1 MCYSTPSSYSHPA
14 MGDETVSR
22 LFRVRRTIFEMLHD
36 RGYLVADRELRATKD
51 DFRDQF
57 GDDPQRDDLTLL
69 KQKRDNPSDEIYVFF
84 PVETKVGI
92 KTLKGYYEKMKGSG
106 VSRAVMVVQQNLT
119 PFSKKILADMA
130 PKYIIEVFQEGEL
143 LVNVTKHELVPQH
156 VVLTDEEKHILLE
169 RYTVKEHQL
178 PRMQR
183 SDPVA
188 RRRAARVGS
197 DTMPASAPYSPP
209 PVASSPLPK
218 RATDTFEPLKA
229 PRGGSAW
236 GTLLAALAVVVL
248 LACAPLSWRLSTKPW
263 RPHLFPPV
271 CRPPTHVH
279 AQADQLPRLFMF
291 IGTEGSGH
299 DLFEYIFSYLPVNIS
314 IDRFNPDLHL
324 TSSPGQKVASALDP
338 TGATV
343 DCPKL
348 PYSRHVYDFG
358 VRMSTAL
365 KSKLQDTNYYL
376 RARDPFPMG
385 RIRTPLARPDL
396 ISLATFH
403 GILYNLK
410 LMVLVRNLTDT
421 VLWSVLR
428 RFHNDDVGL
437 QARLIEDSMV
447 YVDASFRTL
456 PCGTFSLIDVDALVK
471 RPKTASTA
479 LAQFLGLP
487 GVAKEE
493 VFSAIQ
499 RGKEKWEPTLT
510 VQSGLGATA
519 DGDEAAEVTFDGQA
533 LEVFFQQR
541 VGLWPLLDAAKGKPV
556 FVPLVCFSFL
566 RNFLSDDA
574 VQLMVLSRRRR
585 FAANGAGLA
594 AEGPLG
600 IPVGVLIGFVALV
613 ACIIATGYYATS
625 RANQEASEAK
635 AKLAEM
641 EKRWAERGGLSQA
654 QGGEAEPP
662 PGRLGTMQA
671 GGMSQ
676 MKMDAGS
683 FSRCLHQFTELCTL
697 EFTELCTLEFTELCT
712 LEFPR
717 LPLNMGMGMVVE
729 VMMIKMMLMLISMT
743 MSTTMSMSM
752 SMSMSMRIRRIYH
765 DHDHDHDH
773 DDEDADRDDHEGTDE
788 GKHDNDHDGH
798 SDNHGDDH
806 SDEHSDNSKRKFSKH
821 GEEDDEKDEK
831 DNEDKEDEH
840 GKDKHGDSEEDDE
853 DDKHDKHDK
862 DEKDDDEE
870 EKDDNAEHE
879 KGVEAGMG
887 D

>member
-1 MCYSTPSSYSHPA
+1 
-14 MGDETVSR
+14 
-22 LFRVRRTIFEMLHD
+22 MLHD
-36 RGYLVADRELRATKD
+36 RGYLVADRELRSTKD

-69 KQKRDNPSDEIYVFF
+69 KQKRDNPNDEIYVFF
-84 PVETKVGI
+84 PVEAKVGI

-106 VSRAVMVVQQNLT
+106 LSRAIMVVQQNLT

-169 RYTVKEHQL
+169 RYTVKEHQVCLMAL
-178 PRMQR
+178 PWIPVLSP
-183 SDPVA
+183 SDPYPLVCL
-188 RRRAARVGS
+188 
-197 DTMPASAPYSPP
+197 TPAYLHAEELCTDS
-209 PVASSPLPK
+209 LGW
-218 RATDTFEPLKA
+218 RATDTFEPLKVSRGCSA
-229 PRGGSAW
+229 WGTLLAALAVVVLLARATDTFEPLKIPRGGSAW

-271 CRPPTHVH
+271 CRLPTHVH

-291 IGTEGSGH
+291 VGTEGSGH

-324 TSSPGQKVASALDP
+324 TSSSGQKVASAQDP

-410 LMVLVRNLTDT
+410 LVVLVRNLTDT

-447 YVDASFRTL
+447 YIDASLRTL

-556 FVPLVCFSFL
+556 FVP
-566 RNFLSDDA
+566 RNPQDW
-574 VQLMVLSRRRR
+574 
-585 FAANGAGLA
+585 
-594 AEGPLG
+594 PL
-600 IPVGVLIGFVALV
+600 
-613 ACIIATGYYATS
+613 
-625 RANQEASEAK
+625 E
-635 AKLAEM
+635 
-641 EKRWAERGGLSQA
+641 
-654 QGGEAEPP
+654 
-662 PGRLGTMQA
+662 
-671 GGMSQ
+671 
-676 MKMDAGS
+676 
-683 FSRCLHQFTELCTL
+683 
-697 EFTELCTLEFTELCT
+697 
-712 LEFPR
+712 
-717 LPLNMGMGMVVE
+717 
-729 VMMIKMMLMLISMT
+729 
-743 MSTTMSMSM
+743 
-752 SMSMSMRIRRIYH
+752 
-765 DHDHDHDH
+765 
-773 DDEDADRDDHEGTDE
+773 
-788 GKHDNDHDGH
+788 
-798 SDNHGDDH
+798 
-806 SDEHSDNSKRKFSKH
+806 
-821 GEEDDEKDEK
+821 
-831 DNEDKEDEH
+831 
-840 GKDKHGDSEEDDE
+840 
-853 DDKHDKHDK
+853 
-862 DEKDDDEE
+862 
-870 EKDDNAEHE
+870 
-879 KGVEAGMG
+879 
-887 D
+887 

>member
-1 MCYSTPSSYSHPA
+1 

-36 RGYLVADRELRATKD
+36 RGYLVADRELRSTKD

-69 KQKRDNPSDEIYVFF
+69 KQKRDNPNDEIYVFF
-84 PVETKVGI
+84 PVEAKVGI

-106 VSRAVMVVQQNLT
+106 LSRAIMVVQQNLT

-188 RRRAARVGS
+188 RTEIVATSAPCRLTRFLPCSGPRVGMGS
-197 DTMPASAPYSPP
+197 DNMPTSAPYSPT

-218 RATDTFEPLKA
+218 RATDTFEPLKI

-271 CRPPTHVH
+271 CRLPTHVH

-291 IGTEGSGH
+291 VGTEGSGH

-324 TSSPGQKVASALDP
+324 TSSPGQKVASAQDP

-410 LMVLVRNLTDT
+410 LVVLVRNLTDT

-447 YVDASFRTL
+447 YIDASLRTL

-556 FVPLVCFSFL
+556 FVPQAA
-566 RNFLSDDA
+566 A
-574 VQLMVLSRRRR
+574 V
-585 FAANGAGLA
+585 AAADGLA
-594 AEGPLG
+594 TCAADLR
-600 IPVGVLIGFVALV
+600 
-613 ACIIATGYYATS
+613 
-625 RANQEASEAK
+625 RANQQLRIARGWVREGLEHCVKLRKKYSKARHKWQASK
-635 AKLAEM
+635 GK
-641 EKRWAERGGLSQA
+641 GG
-654 QGGEAEPP
+654 
-662 PGRLGTMQA
+662 A
-671 GGMSQ
+671 GG
-676 MKMDAGS
+676 AG
-683 FSRCLHQFTELCTL
+683 
-697 EFTELCTLEFTELCT
+697 
-712 LEFPR
+712 
-717 LPLNMGMGMVVE
+717 GAGAGA
-729 VMMIKMMLMLISMT
+729 
-743 MSTTMSMSM
+743 
-752 SMSMSMRIRRIYH
+752 
-765 DHDHDHDH
+765 
-773 DDEDADRDDHEGTDE
+773 ADGDSGYDE
-788 GKHDNDHDGH
+788 GKHGKDHDGH
-798 SDNHGDDH
+798 SDDHGDDH
-806 SDEHSDNSKRKFSKH
+806 SDEHGDNPKRKSSMH
-821 GEEDDEKDEK
+821 DEDDDEKDEK
-831 DNEDKEDEH
+831 DDEDKEDKDDEDEH
-840 GKDKHGDSEEDDE
+840 GKDKHGDGEKMLDKDGKDDEEDD
-853 DDKHDKHDK
+853 
-862 DEKDDDEE
+862 KDDDA
-870 EKDDNAEHE
+870 DHE
-879 KGVEAGMG
+879 KGVKAGMG
-887 D
+887 V

>member
-1 MCYSTPSSYSHPA
+1 
-14 MGDETVSR
+14 
-22 LFRVRRTIFEMLHD
+22 
-36 RGYLVADRELRATKD
+36 
-51 DFRDQF
+51 
-57 GDDPQRDDLTLL
+57 
-69 KQKRDNPSDEIYVFF
+69 
-84 PVETKVGI
+84 
-92 KTLKGYYEKMKGSG
+92 
-106 VSRAVMVVQQNLT
+106 
-119 PFSKKILADMA
+119 
-130 PKYIIEVFQEGEL
+130 
-143 LVNVTKHELVPQH
+143 
-156 VVLTDEEKHILLE
+156 
-169 RYTVKEHQL
+169 
-178 PRMQR
+178 
-183 SDPVA
+183 
-188 RRRAARVGS
+188 
-197 DTMPASAPYSPP
+197 MPASAPYSPT

-218 RATDTFEPLKA
+218 RAMDTFEPLKA

-324 TSSPGQKVASALDP
+324 TTSPGQKVASAQDP

-365 KSKLQDTNYYL
+365 KSKLQDTNFYL

-410 LMVLVRNLTDT
+410 LVVLVRNLTDT

-447 YVDASFRTL
+447 YIDASLRTL

-556 FVPLVCFSFL
+556 FVP
-566 RNFLSDDA
+566 RNPQDW
-574 VQLMVLSRRRR
+574 
-585 FAANGAGLA
+585 
-594 AEGPLG
+594 PL
-600 IPVGVLIGFVALV
+600 
-613 ACIIATGYYATS
+613 
-625 RANQEASEAK
+625 E
-635 AKLAEM
+635 
-641 EKRWAERGGLSQA
+641 
-654 QGGEAEPP
+654 
-662 PGRLGTMQA
+662 
-671 GGMSQ
+671 
-676 MKMDAGS
+676 
-683 FSRCLHQFTELCTL
+683 
-697 EFTELCTLEFTELCT
+697 
-712 LEFPR
+712 
-717 LPLNMGMGMVVE
+717 
-729 VMMIKMMLMLISMT
+729 
-743 MSTTMSMSM
+743 
-752 SMSMSMRIRRIYH
+752 
-765 DHDHDHDH
+765 
-773 DDEDADRDDHEGTDE
+773 
-788 GKHDNDHDGH
+788 
-798 SDNHGDDH
+798 
-806 SDEHSDNSKRKFSKH
+806 
-821 GEEDDEKDEK
+821 
-831 DNEDKEDEH
+831 
-840 GKDKHGDSEEDDE
+840 
-853 DDKHDKHDK
+853 
-862 DEKDDDEE
+862 
-870 EKDDNAEHE
+870 
-879 KGVEAGMG
+879 
-887 D
+887 

>member
-1 MCYSTPSSYSHPA
+1 
-14 MGDETVSR
+14 
-22 LFRVRRTIFEMLHD
+22 
-36 RGYLVADRELRATKD
+36 
-51 DFRDQF
+51 
-57 GDDPQRDDLTLL
+57 
-69 KQKRDNPSDEIYVFF
+69 
-84 PVETKVGI
+84 
-92 KTLKGYYEKMKGSG
+92 
-106 VSRAVMVVQQNLT
+106 
-119 PFSKKILADMA
+119 
-130 PKYIIEVFQEGEL
+130 
-143 LVNVTKHELVPQH
+143 
-156 VVLTDEEKHILLE
+156 
-169 RYTVKEHQL
+169 
-178 PRMQR
+178 
-183 SDPVA
+183 
-188 RRRAARVGS
+188 
-197 DTMPASAPYSPP
+197 MPASAPYSPT

-271 CRPPTHVH
+271 CCPPTHVH

-324 TSSPGQKVASALDP
+324 TSSPGQKVASAQDP

-410 LMVLVRNLTDT
+410 LVVLVRNLTDT

-447 YVDASFRTL
+447 YIDASLRTL

-556 FVPLVCFSFL
+556 FVP
-566 RNFLSDDA
+566 RNPQDW
-574 VQLMVLSRRRR
+574 
-585 FAANGAGLA
+585 
-594 AEGPLG
+594 PL
-600 IPVGVLIGFVALV
+600 
-613 ACIIATGYYATS
+613 
-625 RANQEASEAK
+625 E
-635 AKLAEM
+635 
-641 EKRWAERGGLSQA
+641 
-654 QGGEAEPP
+654 
-662 PGRLGTMQA
+662 
-671 GGMSQ
+671 
-676 MKMDAGS
+676 
-683 FSRCLHQFTELCTL
+683 
-697 EFTELCTLEFTELCT
+697 
-712 LEFPR
+712 
-717 LPLNMGMGMVVE
+717 
-729 VMMIKMMLMLISMT
+729 
-743 MSTTMSMSM
+743 
-752 SMSMSMRIRRIYH
+752 
-765 DHDHDHDH
+765 
-773 DDEDADRDDHEGTDE
+773 
-788 GKHDNDHDGH
+788 
-798 SDNHGDDH
+798 
-806 SDEHSDNSKRKFSKH
+806 
-821 GEEDDEKDEK
+821 
-831 DNEDKEDEH
+831 
-840 GKDKHGDSEEDDE
+840 
-853 DDKHDKHDK
+853 
-862 DEKDDDEE
+862 
-870 EKDDNAEHE
+870 
-879 KGVEAGMG
+879 
-887 D
+887 